1 LQVTT
6 GPAITSKK
14 IVSQH
19 GAKKIIRPVSKFGT
33 TSSSFNR
40 ELSIRKE
47 KPGWGNSSVLAQS
60 GIYIGRNDQGKA
72 VVACNFC
79 LLKDAD
85 FEKWEPLNTV
95 EAVQEV
101 MLAMCKYCATKHQ
114 L

>member
-1 LQVTT
+1 LQVIT
-6 GPAITSKK
+6 GPATSK
-14 IVSQH
+14 IVFQP
-19 GAKKIIRPVSKFGT
+19 GAKKIIRPVSKFGA

-60 GIYIGRNDQGKA
+60 GIYIGRNDQGEP
-72 VVACNFC
+72 VVACDYCF
-79 LLKDAD
+79 LEDD
-85 FEKWEPLNTV
+85 EFEKWEQLNTV

-101 MLAMCKYCATKHQ
+101 MLAICKYCATKHK